1 MALREPTPGQ
11 MEAANDLFDQLV
23 EADQTYETLGVS
35 MGWSRSQVIKYVQV
49 LRDVLAAQADTISV
63 TCDPDPLDPLGPWIY
78 TLRGGGGIVDP
89 ERSRWL
95 INRLGDAERRLVTIR
110 HVVDIAAKNLDGRTI
125 EGKKAR
131 IYALHLKRAEE
142 EVAMLNEDGQ
152 GQLF

>member
-78 TLRGGGGIVDP
+78 TLRGGGGVMFGAGGGQPAGGLLELVLHTIHGVD
-89 ERSRWL
+89 STTQLCIIGSCWL
-95 INRLGDAERRLVTIR
+95 L
-110 HVVDIAAKNLDGRTI
+110 
-125 EGKKAR
+125 
-131 IYALHLKRAEE
+131 
-142 EVAMLNEDGQ
+142 
-152 GQLF
+152 